1 MSNNLFDLT
10 GKGGKKSG
18 QEDLFSNTP
27 QHYKKADFDFTSH
40 SQPLMRQD
48 GAGPSTLSQSQPML
62 SHSHDPL
69 EMSTLHMKAPPSL
82 PLQQQQQQQ
91 KQQRET
97 ADMVAYYKRKLA
109 TTTNPT
115 SGGGDGY
122 KGSADIYHRPV
133 DRDYGYRPTNNYVPP
148 DYNYRAGRVDH
159 ARESELNMTIAHLTE
174 RLKKSEAEN
183 EEKNK
188 TIADLEEKA
197 KRASLRHHEL
207 VALYK
212 KANEDQYQDYLRMQ
226 NKYNETMHQ
235 FIREPTMTVADKS
248 ENQAEANVQKLMKL
262 LTALDVIEQS
272 ESKMGTSFFC
282 VIHGVL
288 MDFKFHIELPHDVT
302 KEVEYIPYQVAQLS
316 VEEKGR
322 LPEFLLGSITFS
334 LDVLPKVFWRLSS
347 ALQRTK

>member
-1 MSNNLFDLT
+1 MSSNLFDLT

-18 QEDLFSNTP
+18 QEDLFSNSAP

-69 EMSTLHMKAPPSL
+69 EMSTPSLMKAPPS
-82 PLQQQQQQQ
+82 LQQQQQQQ

-109 TTTNPT
+109 TTTPT
-115 SGGGDGY
+115 SGLDGY
-122 KGSADIYHRPV
+122 KGSADMYHRPV
-133 DRDYGYRPTNNYVPP
+133 DYGYRPTNNYVPP
-148 DYNYRAGRVDH
+148 EYNYRVGRVDH

-174 RLKKSEAEN
+174 RLKKSEAEI

-262 LTALDVIEQS
+262 LTALDVIEQG
-272 ESKMGTSFFC
+272 ESKKGTSFFC

-322 LPEFLLGSITFS
+322 LPEFLLESISFS